1 MVTWGELA
9 RLRPD
14 LTSGGHDLF
23 CQFGVG
29 LAFLATV
36 RPDGVPRLHPICVV
50 LTDDGLYGLIIP
62 SPKLRDLKR
71 DGRYTLHS
79 YPSPENE
86 DAFSLTGTAV
96 VQNAP
101 SRRSEVITA
110 FLTQPGRQGPPL
122 DESHFDAQT
131 VVEFLIDS
139 CLLTRTTG
147 HGDPNPVHEIWHAGP
162 AASL

>member
-1 MVTWGELA
+1 MVRWGELA
-9 RLRPD
+9 DLCPD
-14 LTSGGHDLF
+14 LASGGNDLF

-36 RPDGVPRLHPICVV
+36 RPDGAPRLHPICVV
-50 LTDDGLYGLIIP
+50 ATDDGLYGLIIP

-86 DAFSLTGTAV
+86 DAFSVTGRAIV
-96 VQNAP
+96 HGPAP
-101 SRRSEVITA
+101 VRSAVITA
-110 FLTQPGRQGPPL
+110 FLAQPGRQGPAL
-122 DESHFDAQT
+122 DESHFDGQT

-147 HGDPNPVHEIWHAGP
+147 HGDTNPQHAIWHAD
-162 AASL
+162 AAAAR